1 MARGAITL
9 GVRLTPTP
17 AYPGNTNIF
26 RETKK
31 GSI

>member
-1 MARGAITL
+1 MAQGAITL
-9 GVRLTPTP
+9 GVRLTPNSRP
-17 AYPGNTNIF
+17 SDHQIS